1 LKAAVLKEFGK
12 IELEDVEIPRI
23 KPNEILIK
31 VEACGLCPSDIRVF
45 EGLHTWRSPPAIL
58 GHEFA
63 GVVIE
68 VGEEVEG
75 FKKGDRVVAELDT
88 RDCTCRFCIRGKENL
103 CINRKR
109 IGEGALAQYTKALA
123 TRTQKFS
130 SNIDFEEAAFT
141 EPLACCIL
149 GNLASRMNK
158 GDDVAI
164 IGAGQIGLLH
174 LQLAK
179 LSGARVIVSDLKEE
193 RLELAL
199 KLGADEV
206 INASKVDPV
215 EKVKE
220 LTGGKGVEAAI
231 VAIGNPLAI
240 EQGIKMLDKCGTVV
254 LFGGVWP
261 KQEIKIDP
269 NLIHYNEITIT
280 GSYDRT
286 RDSFAK
292 AIKLIDLGL
301 VKTKP
306 LISHRIS
313 LSETQKGFELV
324 KSGKAIKVMVFPWL

>member
-1 LKAAVLKEFGK
+1 MKAAVLKAYGR
-12 IELEDVEIPRI
+12 IEIEDVELPQIR
-23 KPNEILIK
+23 PNEILVNVK
-31 VEACGLCPSDIRVF
+31 ACGLCPSDIRVF
-45 EGLHTWRSPPAIL
+45 EGLHTWRSIPTIL
-58 GHEFA
+58 GHEFS
-63 GVVIE
+63 GVVAE

-103 CINRKR
+103 CINRKN
-109 IGEGALAQYTKALA
+109 IGEGALAEYTKALA
-123 TRTQKFS
+123 IRTQKFS
-130 SNIDFEEAAFT
+130 SNTDFEEAAFT
-141 EPLACCIL
+141 EPLACCVL
-149 GNLASRMNK
+149 GNLAARMNR

-164 IGAGQIGLLH
+164 IGAGQIGLMH

-199 KLGADEV
+199 KLGADEA
-206 INASKVDPV
+206 INASKSDPV

-220 LTGGKGVEAAI
+220 LTGGKGVEASI
-231 VAIGNPLAI
+231 VAIGHPSAI

-269 NLIHYNEITIT
+269 NLIHYNEINIT
-280 GSYDRT
+280 GSFDRT

-306 LISHRIS
+306 LISHRLS
-313 LSETQKGFELV
+313 LEEAQKGFELV
-324 KSGKAIKVMVFPWL
+324 RNGNSVKVMIFP

>member
-1 LKAAVLKEFGK
+1 MKAAVLKDYGK
-12 IELEDVEIPRI
+12 IELDEVETPEI
-23 KPNEILIK
+23 KPNEVLIK
-31 VEACGLCPSDIRVF
+31 VKACGLCPSDIRVF
-45 EGLHTWRSPPAIL
+45 DGLHKWRTPPAIL

-63 GVVIE
+63 GIIVE

-88 RDCTCRFCIRGKENL
+88 RDCTCRFCIKGKENL

-109 IGEGALAQYTKALA
+109 IGEGALAEYTKALA
-123 TRTQKFS
+123 IRTQKFS
-130 SNIDFEEAAFT
+130 NNTDFEEAAFT

-149 GNLASRMNK
+149 GNLKSRMNK

-164 IGAGQIGLLH
+164 IGAGQIGLMH

-179 LSGARVIVSDLKEE
+179 LSGAKVFISDFKQE
-193 RLELAL
+193 RLDLAL

-215 EKVKE
+215 EKIKE
-220 LTGGKGVEAAI
+220 LTGGKGVEAVI
-231 VAIGNPLAI
+231 VAVGHPLAI

-261 KQEIKIDP
+261 SQEIKIDP
-269 NLIHYNEITIT
+269 NLIHYNEINIT

-292 AIKLIDLGL
+292 AIKLIDLKL

-306 LISHRIS
+306 LISHR
-313 LSETQKGFELV
+313 LPLEETQKGFELV
-324 KSGKAIKVMVFPWL
+324 KSGEAIKVMIFP